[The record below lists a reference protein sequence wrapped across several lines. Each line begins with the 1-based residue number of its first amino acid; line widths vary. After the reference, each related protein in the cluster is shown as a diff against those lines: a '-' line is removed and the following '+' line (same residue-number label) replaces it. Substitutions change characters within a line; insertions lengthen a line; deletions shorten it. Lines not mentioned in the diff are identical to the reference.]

1 MSRIARIPA
10 MNSHDRTFQRIA
22 VAASFSNAAGRDY
35 LTGIFRYVNTGRRWS
50 LEVFESCAALRA
62 RLGTGW
68 RPDGILFVLP
78 VEDPDLDALV
88 ETGVPS
94 VFVDIPASPGQFAG
108 HRASFVR
115 LDDAA
120 IGRAAAEHLLSRGR
134 FNSIACVIDQPQF
147 PYTEHRE
154 WGFRSR
160 LGEDGLSAETIVIPE
175 AATDDAQFEAIRRN
189 LSRLASPA
197 GVFAVRDRAAV
208 AVLETCRRFD
218 IAVPETIAVLGVDN
232 DEVLCKSTRVPLS
245 SILPDHEQL
254 GFLAAKELR
263 RILRGGSSREIVFE
277 RSVKE
282 IVLRDSTRL
291 VPPAARI
298 IATALSYIEANASG
312 RLRVSDVVAHLGVS
326 RRLADLRFRE
336 VRGRS
341 IGDEIERAL
350 AERTMKMLR
359 KSDKPVALIAAECG
373 FSSSPAFVRFFRRR
387 MGETPA
393 AWRRNFDPHGGGTWG
408 RTALQFPHAP
418 ETPSSRP

>member
-1 MSRIARIPA
+1 MKNDNTGIMDSRERA
-10 MNSHDRTFQRIA
+10 FKRIA
-22 VAASFSNAAGRDY
+22 VAASFSSAAGRDY

-175 AATDDAQFEAIRRN
+175 AATDDAQFEAIRRD

-254 GFLAAKELR
+254 GFLAAEELR
-263 RILRGGSSREIVFE
+263 HVMRGGNSREIVFE

-282 IVLRDSTRL
+282 VVLRDSTRL

-350 AERTMKMLR
+350 AERTVKMLR

-393 AWRRNFDPHGGGTWG
+393 AWRRKAMG
-408 RTALQFPHAP
+408 AK
-418 ETPSSRP
+418 